1 MSLTVRPPDRKSRS
15 QSGLLRSSLAASHP
29 HVVDEEEAS
38 TATDTNVST
47 DTIVQSPDS
56 HASGVIASAQGAP
69 HLAASC
75 CAF

>member
-1 MSLTVRPPDRKSRS
+1 
-15 QSGLLRSSLAASHP
+15 
-29 HVVDEEEAS
+29 VVDEEEAS